1 MEDTKRNK
9 WNWWVEIEV
18 RIFTMNN
25 YVSQCNGILWVIQ
38 NKDIISQVSIER
50 NYKLLRMEY
59 IVNES

>member
-18 RIFTMNN
+18 RIFTMND

-50 NYKLLRMEY
+50 NYKLLRM
-59 IVNES
+59 